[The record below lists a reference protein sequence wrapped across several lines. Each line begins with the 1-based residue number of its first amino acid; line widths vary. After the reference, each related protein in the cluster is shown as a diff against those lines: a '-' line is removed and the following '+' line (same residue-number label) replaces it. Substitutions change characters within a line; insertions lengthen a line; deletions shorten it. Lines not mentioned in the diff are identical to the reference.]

1 MYGHLHNNK
10 EKNIYTIDQI
20 TYKVI
25 IRKKKCNLMYREVL
39 YYKGC
44 DIDSL
49 LMQTLVSRAGFKP
62 A

>member
-1 MYGHLHNNK
+1 
-10 EKNIYTIDQI
+10 
-20 TYKVI
+20 
-25 IRKKKCNLMYREVL
+25 MYREVL